1 MKRYIFILLSAL
13 MLFAT
18 QAAAQPT
25 PQQVLDSVDEVRAPG
40 KNFVFNVTAQQTGK
54 SNATEFFL
62 ETMVRESTKS
72 LVLYREPEKWN
83 GRAMLLDGLDAFIY
97 TPGTSRALR
106 ISPAQQM
113 ASGIT
118 HADVARVVFSIDY
131 SADAVENILSSEGQ
145 PLYKLDLTAISNKNT
160 YRNITLY
167 CSHNYEPVK
176 AEFFGISG
184 KLLRTAYYENY
195 QMVLG
200 KMRPMGIR
208 LISAVSSEE
217 NALLIYT
224 NMQEKTTPAH
234 YYQPSYLNQIR

>member
-1 MKRYIFILLSAL
+1 MKRFIFALLSAL
-13 MLFAT
+13 MLFAA
-18 QAAAQPT
+18 QAAAQPS
-25 PQQVLDSVDEVRAPG
+25 PQQVLESVDDVRAPG
-40 KNFVFNVTAQQTGK
+40 KNFVFNITTKQIGK
-54 SNATEFFL
+54 DNATEFYL
-62 ETMVRESTKS
+62 ETLVRESTKS
-72 LVLYREPEKWN
+72 LVLYREPEKWD
-83 GRAMLLDGLDAFIY
+83 GRVILLDGQDAFVY

-113 ASGIT
+113 ASGVT

-131 SADAVENILSSEGQ
+131 SANAVESVLSSEGQ
-145 PLYKLDLTAISNKNT
+145 PLYKLALTAKSNKNT

-167 CSHNYEPVK
+167 CSQKYEPVK
-176 AEFFGISG
+176 AEFYGVSG

-208 LISAVSSEE
+208 LISAVSNNE
-217 NALLIYT
+217 NVLLTYS

>member
-1 MKRYIFILLSAL
+1 MKRYTFILLSAL

-18 QAAAQPT
+18 PVAAQPT

-208 LISAVSSEE
+208 LISSVSSEE